1 MTLAELKAAYESG
14 ALGPDDRLTIDND
27 QCDVYNS
34 ATDEQVFEMHPSELL
49 EQALTLLG
57 IPWGHV

>member
-14 ALGPDDRLTIDND
+14 ALSPEDLLTIDND
-27 QCDVYNS
+27 QCDVYDS
-34 ATDEQVFEMHPSELL
+34 TTDEQVFEMHPSELL
-49 EQALTLLG
+49 EQALTLLD